1 MQGRFEHHW
10 MHYNLKSM
18 HNRVYY
24 YNQLFSEKAELL
36 YTLFA
41 VQQTARA
48 LVTL

>member
-1 MQGRFEHHW
+1 

-18 HNRVYY
+18 HDQVYY
-24 YNQLFSEKAELL
+24 YNQLLSEKADLL

-41 VQQTARA
+41 AQQTARA